1 MASGRDFG
9 LEFWW
14 EAGGAAAGGA
24 AAGGEAAGG
33 AQLVFPDASL
43 PVRRNQSTD
52 GNVVERAMVYM
63 AGVLDE
69 VDDTREGAWIQRT
82 GAGESAAGSVVG
94 GAAGGAVGGF
104 ERGSAPQQSSSESR
118 RLTPPRR
125 FTPPRRLPPPRHL
138 PPPREYAPAV
148 HMPVLFNVR
157 VLWEM
162 EARWPE
168 LMSRTRA
175 HRKREMDEIELN
187 FFYQHYLEL
196 SGYPTARHAIKR
208 FRVGYHPVQLCGTP
222 WGGSVCNST
231 LSSDRYNFVC
241 FNDGVNHGADGAQC
255 ELCYERGVRYLQHL
269 LGHRFGTFGS
279 PAGDGR
285 VSTTLSTTRSTT
297 HSTTPF
303 GLQASLLRMN
313 RAVRSR
319 SEGNPTQKRTVVR
332 TVAL

>member
-1 MASGRDFG
+1 
-9 LEFWW
+9 
-14 EAGGAAAGGA
+14 
-24 AAGGEAAGG
+24 
-33 AQLVFPDASL
+33 
-43 PVRRNQSTD
+43 
-52 GNVVERAMVYM
+52 MVYM

-69 VDDTREGAWIQRT
+69 VDDAHEGAAD
-82 GAGESAAGSVVG
+82 GAADSVVG
-94 GAAGGAVGGF
+94 GAADGVVGGAADGAEGSF
-104 ERGSAPQQSSSESR
+104 ERSRAPQQRSSESR
-118 RLTPPRR
+118 RLPPPPPPRR
-125 FTPPRRLPPPRHL
+125 L

-175 HRKREMDEIELN
+175 HRHREVDDIELN
-187 FFYQHYLEL
+187 FFYQHYLQL

>member
-1 MASGRDFG
+1 MGPRRAGRAVNNNNNTGRHFDSSPSVVDYVFILYVYPHNAFFPEPLRALPTYNSNAILAALHWIPNISRWFIYSDDDIVASGRDFG

-33 AQLVFPDASL
+33 AQLVFFDASL

-82 GAGESAAGSVVG
+82 GAGERAAGSVVG

-104 ERGSAPQQSSSESR
+104 ERSSAPQQSSK
-118 RLTPPRR
+118 
-125 FTPPRRLPPPRHL
+125 
-138 PPPREYAPAV
+138 YAPAV

-157 VLWEM
+157 VLWEI
-162 EARWPE
+162 ESRWPE

-222 WGGSVCNST
+222 WGGSICNST

-241 FNDGVNHGADGAQC
+241 FNDGFNHGADGAQS
-255 ELCYERGVRYLQHL
+255 
-269 LGHRFGTFGS
+269 TFGH
-279 PAGDGR
+279 
-285 VSTTLSTTRSTT
+285 VT
-297 HSTTPF
+297 
-303 GLQASLLRMN
+303 
-313 RAVRSR
+313 
-319 SEGNPTQKRTVVR
+319 
-332 TVAL
+332 